1 MEKCMQLSQA
11 LSLIRDIP
19 DFPSPGILFKD
30 ITPLLAEPQALA
42 TITAELARS
51 SQAFS
56 HVVGVEARGFILGSA
71 VALHSASGFVP
82 FRKVGKLPHTT
93 IARSYGLEYGS
104 DVLEA
109 HTDALNSEHSVL
121 LVDDVLATGG
131 TLVAAL
137 EIIAELGAH
146 VSEVVVLFE
155 IDGLGGRER
164 ISAKFPA
171 VTIRSL
177 VRA

>member
-1 MEKCMQLSQA
+1 MQLSQA

-30 ITPLLAEPQALA
+30 ITPLLAEPHALA
-42 TITAELARS
+42 TITAELSRS
-51 SQAFS
+51 SHPFS

-71 VALHSASGFVP
+71 VALHTASGFVP

-109 HTDALNSEHSVL
+109 HTDALGPEHSVL
-121 LVDDVLATGG
+121 LIDDVLATGG

-137 EIIAELGAH
+137 EIIAELGAQ

-155 IDGLGGRER
+155 IEGLGGRER
-164 ISAKFPA
+164 ISEKFPD
-171 VTIRSL
+171 VVIRSL